1 MLKSLFGKA
10 ALASAALGG
19 FLLFGG
25 VPGAKAANWDD
36 CNRRVNYTEYRL
48 RESIDRYGYY
58 SRSANHWRHERHE
71 ALEARERCFRDRDR
85 REWREHHRDW
95 DRDRDRY

>member
-1 MLKSLFGKA
+1 MFKSLFGKA
-10 ALASAALGG
+10 ALATAALGG

-25 VPGAKAANWDD
+25 VPGAKAADWDD

-58 SRSANHWRHERHE
+58 SREARHWRHERHE
-71 ALEARERCFRDRDR
+71 AFEARERCFRDRER
-85 REWREHHRDW
+85 REHRPDW
-95 DRDRDRY
+95 DRDRY